1 METKYG
7 YMGKI
12 LWVDLTEG
20 TFKDEII
27 PDEVYEQFLSGY
39 GLASKVIYE
48 KQPAGIDYKDGR
60 SIVAV
65 MSGILSN
72 TQATFNGRW
81 MLAGKSPLTGCW
93 GDANCGGNFGP
104 SIKQTGYDGIF
115 ITGKSDKPVY
125 IYIDDENQK
134 ILPADDLWSYKDAV
148 ETEEILIEKHGVDAK
163 VICIGSAG
171 ENCSLISG
179 VVNDSGRLAAR
190 SGLGALFGVKQ
201 LKAICLNDSREVYV
215 HNKAEVIK
223 ATRELNNAL
232 NNSDDPFSNTLK
244 WSGTA
249 GTTADSVDTGD
260 TPIKNWKG
268 VAEVDF
274 PHEKSRK
281 ISGYSV
287 TKYQKKEYYCAD
299 CTFGC
304 GGICKIKNN
313 RIDYKNTHRPE
324 YEILA
329 GFGAQLLCDDVEA
342 IFEINEKLNRAG
354 FDAISVATTVNW
366 AFEACE
372 NGLFKEKFPYLE
384 LTWGNSQDVLDLVD
398 EIIANKGL
406 GAYLKDGVKKAAE
419 YFDVDGKTVPM
430 HVHGQELPMHDSRR
444 EGSLGLGVGYEAEP
458 TPGRHTSTNAQWEQM
473 ADSHDVNTVIN
484 DQKLNIKFQ
493 KRYVNTDMSH
503 EQQGQDLMAASCSED
518 VLNGAGL
525 CNFSFMGP
533 YVPVVSWLNNVTGWD
548 KSFEDYIE
556 IGKRIKTVRHAFNI
570 REGIDVANVKVPAR
584 AKGNHTLKDGPN
596 AYSANT
602 LKWDDAKADYYISM
616 GWDVETALP
625 LKTSLQDLGLDFI
638 YKDLYKEETIKS
650 DPLKESKVL
659 T

>member
-1 METKYG
+1 METKFG

-12 LWVDLTEG
+12 LWVNLTEG
-20 TFKDEII
+20 TFEDENI

-48 KQPAGIDYKDGR
+48 KQPAGIDYKDER
-60 SIVAV
+60 SILAV
-65 MSGILSN
+65 MSGILTN
-72 TQATFNGRW
+72 TEATFNGRW

-93 GDANCGGNFGP
+93 GDANCGGDFGP
-104 SIKQTGYDGIF
+104 SIKKSGYDGIF
-115 ITGKSDKPVY
+115 ITGKSEKPVY
-125 IYIDDENQK
+125 IYIDDKKQE
-134 ILPADDLWSYKDAV
+134 ILPAEDLWSYKDAV
-148 ETEEILIEKHGVDAK
+148 ETEEILIQKHGDKSK

-179 VVNDSGRLAAR
+179 VVNQGGRLAAR

-201 LKAICLNDSREVYV
+201 LKAICLNASQDVYV
-215 HNKAEVIK
+215 FDKQKVIE
-223 ATRELNNAL
+223 ATRKLNMDL
-232 NNSDDPFSNTLK
+232 NNSEDPFCNTMK

-260 TPIKNWKG
+260 TPIKNWVG
-268 VAEVDF
+268 VAEDDF
-274 PHEKSRK
+274 PHSKSTR

-287 TKYQKKEYYCAD
+287 TKYQEKEYYCAG

-304 GGICKIKNN
+304 GGICSIK
-313 RIDYKNTHRPE
+313 DKKLLQKTHRPE

-329 GFGAQLLCDDVEA
+329 GFGAQLLCDNVED

-366 AFEACE
+366 AFEAWE

-384 LTWGNSQDVLDLVD
+384 LKWGDSQAVVNLVD
-398 EIIANKGL
+398 EIIANKNL
-406 GAYLKDGVKKAAE
+406 GAYLKDGVRKAAE
-419 YFDVDGKTVPM
+419 CFDTDKKTVPM

-444 EGSLGLGVGYEAEP
+444 DGSLGLGVGYEVEP

-473 ADSHDVNTVIN
+473 ADAPAVNSVLN
-484 DQKLNIKFQ
+484 NNKLNIKFQ
-493 KRYVNTDMSH
+493 KRYVHTDMSH
-503 EQQGQDLMAASCSED
+503 EEQGQDLMAASCSED
-518 VLNGAGL
+518 VLNGSGL

-533 YVPVVSWLNNVTGWD
+533 FVPVVSWLNNVTGWN
-548 KSFEDYIE
+548 KSFDDYLE
-556 IGKRIKTVRHAFNI
+556 IGKRIKTVRHSFNI
-570 REGIDVANVKVPAR
+570 REGIDVANIIVPPR

-616 GWDVETALP
+616 GWDVDTAMPLPET
-625 LKTSLQDLGLDFI
+625 LKELGLNFVYQDL
-638 YKDLYKEETIKS
+638 YMEE
-650 DPLKESKVL
+650 LKVEK
-659 T
+659 